1 MQFGQGEP
9 LEAHRSLARKNAMF
23 FVRHPQPLL
32 STRAVA
38 MQIVARKAQAER
50 DLHVIVVEKREP
62 LADTNAAV
70 ERYPADS

>member
-1 MQFGQGEP
+1 
-9 LEAHRSLARKNAMF
+9 MF